1 MTRPG
6 RNQGGRRESRWGGG
20 DSDTSPPRRKGGGG
34 RDSSDE
40 SPPRRGTEKLQTKT
54 LDGKKAGL
62 QSAKGLKSEMEEL
75 RRREKERIGS
85 VSLASSDM
93 SGGRGINTFSDTLHF
108 ALHLCSDGGPKFMGV
123 EVAIGRCRKRR
134 TPQKGLKS
142 KPLL

>member
-62 QSAKGLKSEMEEL
+62 QSAES
-75 RRREKERIGS
+75 
-85 VSLASSDM
+85 A
-93 SGGRGINTFSDTLHF
+93 
-108 ALHLCSDGGPKFMGV
+108 
-123 EVAIGRCRKRR
+123 
-134 TPQKGLKS
+134 QKGALDEAKI
-142 KPLL
+142 PHPRLTFAYA

>member
-20 DSDTSPPRRKGGGG
+20 DSDTSPPRRKGGGD
-34 RDSSDE
+34 RNSSDE

-85 VSLASSDM
+85 VSLVSSDM
-93 SGGRGINTFSDTLHF
+93 SGAGLINTFFRYFS
-108 ALHLCSDGGPKFMGV
+108 LCPPFM
-123 EVAIGRCRKRR
+123 
-134 TPQKGLKS
+134 
-142 KPLL
+142 